1 MRLAGIRPS
10 PVSWVPPVAWL
21 APGYAEWQPPAA
33 LRGPVACLWLSVIP
47 DRPRGSALILPDGCS
62 DLLWQQGAG
71 ASVAGPDTGPFTAG
85 EPAPGAVIVGIRFR
99 PAAGGQVL
107 GMPLSELRD
116 QRAPLADVLRAQGPP
131 DRRSADLSPDLSPAE
146 AAARLLDLTGRL
158 VADAAAD
165 PAITQAATLLRDPA
179 ARTEEVAGLVGLSE
193 RQLRRRSHAAAGYG
207 PKTLQRVLRFHRFV
221 RLLDASPVLPDLAGA
236 AVRIGYADQPH
247 LTRECRSLSGHT
259 PAALHRLRRPV

>member
-33 LRGPVACLWLSVIP
+33 LRGSVACLWLSVIP
-47 DRPRGSALILPDGCS
+47 DRPLGSALILPDGCS
-62 DLLWQQGAG
+62 DLLWEQGAG

-85 EPAPGAVIVGIRFR
+85 EPARGAVIVGIRFR

-107 GMPLSELRD
+107 GTPLSELRD
-116 QRAPLADVLRAQGPP
+116 QRAPLADVLSTQGA
-131 DRRSADLSPDLSPAE
+131 SARLSASLSPDLSPAE
-146 AAARLLDLTGRL
+146 AATRLLDLTGRL

-193 RQLRRRSHAAAGYG
+193 RQLRRRSQAAAGYG
-207 PKTLQRVLRFHRFV
+207 PKTLQRVLRFQRFV
-221 RLLDASPVLPDLAGA
+221 RLLDASPVLPDLADA
-236 AVRIGYADQPH
+236 AVRTGYADQPH
-247 LTRECRSLSGHT
+247 LTRECRSLSGRT
-259 PAALHRLRRPV
+259 PVALHRLRRPA